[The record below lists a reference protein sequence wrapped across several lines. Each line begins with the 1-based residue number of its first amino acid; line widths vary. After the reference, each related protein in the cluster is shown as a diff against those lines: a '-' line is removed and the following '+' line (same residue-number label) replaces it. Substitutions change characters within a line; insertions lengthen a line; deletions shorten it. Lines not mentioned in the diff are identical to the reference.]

1 MRVVIADDSVLL
13 RQGLTRLLRDAGV
26 DVVAEVGDAVA
37 AVAAVRSH
45 RPEVAV
51 LDIRMPPLGRDDGI
65 RAAEEIRASNP
76 EIGILLLSAHLH
88 PAPAM
93 RLVERHPTG
102 GLGYLLKDHVVSLD
116 VMIDALQRIGAG
128 ETVLDPDIIAA
139 LVGRG
144 SVQRRLEGLTPR
156 EHEVLALMGEG
167 RSNAA
172 ISRRLRLSPRTTE
185 THVASI
191 FTKLDLQIEE
201 DDHRRVRAVLAY
213 LDLEAAGT

>member
-1 MRVVIADDSVLL
+1 MRVVIAEDSVLL

-26 DVVAEVGDAVA
+26 EVVAEVGDATA

-45 RPEVAV
+45 RPDVAV

-65 RAAEEIRASNP
+65 RAAEEIRESNP

-88 PAPAM
+88 PAPAL

-128 ETVLDPDIIAA
+128 ETVLDPDIVAA
-139 LVGRG
+139 LVERG
-144 SVQRRLEGLTPR
+144 GVHERLQELTPR
-156 EHEVLALMGEG
+156 EQEVLALMGEG

-172 ISRRLRLSPRTTE
+172 ISRRLQLSPRTTE

-191 FTKLDLQIEE
+191 FTKLGLEVEE

-213 LDLEAAGT
+213 LDIQQTGR

>member
-1 MRVVIADDSVLL
+1 VRVVIAEDSVLL

-26 DVVAEVGDAVA
+26 EVVAEVGDATV

-45 RPEVAV
+45 RPDVAV

-65 RAAEEIRASNP
+65 RAAEEIRQTNP

-88 PAPAM
+88 PAPAL

-102 GLGYLLKDHVVSLD
+102 GLGYLLKDHVVSLE

-128 ETVLDPDIIAA
+128 ETVLDPDIVAA
-139 LVGRG
+139 LLGRG
-144 SVQRRLEGLTPR
+144 GARGRLQELTPR
-156 EHEVLALMGEG
+156 EQEVLALMGEG

-172 ISRRLRLSPRTTE
+172 ISRRMQLSPRTTE

-191 FTKLDLQIEE
+191 FTKLNLHVEE

-213 LDLEAAGT
+213 LDMQQTGG